1 MYLGD
6 YIHSWLAATQYV
18 APLMANFD
26 LSRSNVSN
34 IYYMDNDTA
43 LTVTW
48 QDVTLQ
54 DKPDVGEFTFQTTL
68 HSNGN
73 IIFAYKNL
81 PINLKEI
88 NATSHPVKIG
98 LSDAYV
104 IDKVLFCEY
113 NIKCIVIYCSIV
125 KIIKLFN
132 FF

>member
-1 MYLGD
+1 LYLGD

-26 LSRSNVSN
+26 LSTSNVSN
-34 IYYMDNDTA
+34 IYYMENDTA

-48 QDVTLQ
+48 QDVILQ
-54 DKPDVGEFTFQTTL
+54 DKPDVGKFTFQTTI

-88 NATSHPVKIG
+88 NATNHPVKIG

-113 NIKCIVIYCSIV
+113 SIKSFLILVYV
-125 KIIKLFN
+125 VGHMEN
-132 FF
+132 